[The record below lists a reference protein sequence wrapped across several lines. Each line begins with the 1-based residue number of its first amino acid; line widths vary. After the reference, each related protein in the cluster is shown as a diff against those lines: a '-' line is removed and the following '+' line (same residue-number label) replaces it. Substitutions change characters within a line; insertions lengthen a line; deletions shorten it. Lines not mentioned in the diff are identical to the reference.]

1 MFPWRNNGR
10 GLRLQRHRKRW
21 RVLLSP
27 LPERRPRR
35 GKYLPFGFGELFG
48 RKQLAEIL
56 GVAWEAKAGHF
67 TPVYVNETLTL
78 DFDEAE
84 RFESHHY
91 CFHVSDEEF
100 DGIFERVRSAGIKYR
115 STPNG
120 ADDLHLNTRMGGRNF
135 YWNDDDGH
143 VWEVLTVSYAR
154 RGA

>member
-1 MFPWRNNGR
+1 MAILLDHVIVPSRSPVASA
-10 GLRLQRHRKRW
+10 
-21 RVLLSP
+21 RV
-27 LPERRPRR
+27 
-35 GKYLPFGFGELFG
+35 
-48 RKQLAEIL
+48 LAEIL
-56 GVAWEAKAGHF
+56 GVAWEAKDGHF

-84 RFESHHY
+84 RFECHHY
-91 CFHVSDEEF
+91 CFHVNDEEF
-100 DGIFERVRSAGIKYR
+100 DGIFERIRSAGIKYR

-120 ADDLHLNTRMGGRNF
+120 ADDHHLNTRMGGRNF